1 MKRTHNKSAL
11 VKEHLIQHGNIT
23 SWEAIQE
30 YGATR
35 LSSIIF
41 NLRKAGYDIITQ
53 DIITQDIAFTDRF
66 GNSGTYAK
74 YVLIGGL
81 NASTGD

>member
-1 MKRTHNKSAL
+1 MARNTNKTKL
-11 VKEHLIQHGNIT
+11 VKEHLLTHGSIT
-23 SWEAIQE
+23 SWEAIQD

-41 NLRKAGYDIITQ
+41 NLRKSY

-66 GNSGTYAK
+66 GNTGSYAR
-74 YVLIGGL
+74 YVLKGEL
-81 NASTGD
+81 K